1 MNKQNISLI
10 SIIFFTLI
18 LGTLLVS
25 CGTNTVTPNTS
36 GGSSLDGQTLMQ
48 QRCSVCHPL
57 DRVTLARKTID
68 QWTQTV
74 QRMIAHGAQL
84 NNQEEQTLIAYLA
97 ASYK

>member
-1 MNKQNISLI
+1 MNKQTISLL
-10 SIIFFTLI
+10 SIIFLTLI

-25 CGTNTVTPNTS
+25 CGTSTVTPNTS
-36 GGSSLDGQTLMQ
+36 GGGSMDEQTLMQ

-57 DRVTLARKTID
+57 DRVTSAHKSTA

-84 NNQEEQTLIAYLA
+84 NTKEEQTLIAYLA
-97 ASYK
+97 ANYK